1 MKMSLL
7 MSGSGVWVQIEML
20 PIRLRVLLP
29 MPMKDGLKAA
39 ADGTGIV
46 PIKRKS
52 MRIPS

>member
-29 MPMKDGLKAA
+29 MPMKDGLKTA
-39 ADGTGIV
+39 ADKTGNVPMKGT
-46 PIKRKS
+46 
-52 MRIPS
+52 

>member
-1 MKMSLL
+1 MGLL
-7 MSGSGVWVQIEML
+7 TSGNGVWVQVEML
-20 PIRLRVLLP
+20 PIELRVLVP

-39 ADGTGIV
+39 ADGTGIL